1 METSTHQPPPV
12 EVIPG
17 PLPAGEPVRVT
28 TRPAG
33 RLTLTWDPRQIS
45 RETLLAVARRA
56 AREQR

>member
-1 METSTHQPPPV
+1 METSNHQPPPV

-28 TRPAG
+28 RPGG
-33 RLTLTWDPRQIS
+33 RMTLTWDPRQIS
-45 RETLLAVARRA
+45 RDTLLAVARRA